1 MSPRGHP
8 NRSLKVLGFR
18 GGGLWAHTSPSGH
31 TSPETVG
38 NVHPRKAWW
47 GGGDGWGSARNPSPP
62 RGPRSI
68 LRAGPQGNTSI
79 PSAGPQGNN
88 SIPRAGPQGNT
99 SIPRA
104 GPQGNNSIPRAGPQG
119 NTSIPRAGPQA
130 LQHGAPG
137 QGASGWGLGGAPVLR
152 RLPPEVSWQVV
163 RASSPPRRAPWS
175 QGELSGPA
183 PVRPP
188 PRTPQTTGATLL
200 WGRDPWGQSRPHPFG
215 VGPRSTGLR
224 RASVCSPQKE
234 KWSILDFSPP
244 STLLCKFLIP
254 TLISRFIFLL

>member
-68 LRAGPQGNTSI
+68 LRAGPQGNT
-79 PSAGPQGNN
+79 
-88 SIPRAGPQGNT
+88 
-99 SIPRA
+99 
-104 GPQGNNSIPRAGPQG
+104 SIPRAGPQG

-200 WGRDPWGQSRPHPFG
+200 WGRDPWGRSRPHPFG

>member
-68 LRAGPQGNTSI
+68 L
-79 PSAGPQGNN
+79 
-88 SIPRAGPQGNT
+88 
-99 SIPRA
+99 
-104 GPQGNNSIPRAGPQG
+104 RAGPQG

>member
-18 GGGLWAHTSPSGH
+18 SGGLWAHASPSGH

-47 GGGDGWGSARNPSPP
+47 GGGDGWGSARNPAPPPP
-62 RGPRSI
+62 RRLRSI
-68 LRAGPQGNTSI
+68 L
-79 PSAGPQGNN
+79 
-88 SIPRAGPQGNT
+88 
-99 SIPRA
+99 
-104 GPQGNNSIPRAGPQG
+104 RAGPQG

-130 LQHGAPG
+130 LQHSAPG
-137 QGASGWGLGGAPVLR
+137 QGASGWGLGAPVLQ

-188 PRTPQTTGATLL
+188 PRTPQTTRATLL
-200 WGRDPWGQSRPHPFG
+200 WGRDPWGRSRPHPFG

>member
-68 LRAGPQGNTSI
+68 LRAGPQGNT
-79 PSAGPQGNN
+79 
-88 SIPRAGPQGNT
+88 
-99 SIPRA
+99 
-104 GPQGNNSIPRAGPQG
+104 SIPRAGPQG